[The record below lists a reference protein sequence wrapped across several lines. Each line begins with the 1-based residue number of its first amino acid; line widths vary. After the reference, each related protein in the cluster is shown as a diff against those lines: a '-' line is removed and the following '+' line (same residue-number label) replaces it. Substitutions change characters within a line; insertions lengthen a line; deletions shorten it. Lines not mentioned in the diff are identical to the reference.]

1 MREFIP
7 VGVTAMRDPMTGE
20 LLKEVP
26 LYVEKNVEIPP
37 PMSEAELKALKQSV
51 LKNLRKYYQSNSG
64 STRKTRGG
72 HAT

>member
-7 VGVTAMRDPMTGE
+7 VGVTAMRDPITGE

-72 HAT
+72 HTT